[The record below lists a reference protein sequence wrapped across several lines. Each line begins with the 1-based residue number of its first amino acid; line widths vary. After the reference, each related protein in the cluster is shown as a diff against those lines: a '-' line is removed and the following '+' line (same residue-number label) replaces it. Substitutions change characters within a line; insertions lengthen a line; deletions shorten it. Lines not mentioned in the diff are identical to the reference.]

1 LRGTTEIEVEE
12 KEIIIIKKLRTKTL
26 RGIK

>member
-1 LRGTTEIEVEE
+1 LRGTMEIEVEE
-12 KEIIIIKKLRTKTL
+12 KEIIIKKKLRTKRL